1 MENVLKKLFSL
12 NEINVGIFKVGYKGK
27 RWYL

>member
-1 MENVLKKLFSL
+1 MKLLQKVFGL